1 MFKNFLKM
9 NAGDFS
15 LYAAITGGLF
25 LLGEVVILC
34 VMAFMKPDTS
44 IFLAGIVLPIVGA
57 FSLFLMSFTNS
68 TVMFDTALRFG
79 RTRRQS
85 LGLVAGL
92 LALEGVFVMGLA
104 AVLAL
109 AERFLLPG
117 LWAKLAGFE
126 GWKLGLNMP
135 VPEGSQPV
143 QTALLQI
150 EDFVL
155 AWWWY
160 PLLWAA
166 ALALGLA
173 FGALIQ
179 RFGPKGAGVLW
190 CLWMGLCFGPQLFGA
205 NMYFIGQWS
214 VGLIA
219 GVAVLVL
226 AGLVWAVWSL
236 LHAVVR
242 W

>member
-15 LYAAITGGLF
+15 LYAAVAGGLF

-34 VMAFMKPDTS
+34 VMAIAKPDTG
-44 IFLAGIVLPIVGA
+44 IFLAGIALPIIAA
-57 FSLFLMSFTNS
+57 FTLFIMSFTNS

-85 LGLVAGL
+85 LGLVTGL
-92 LALEGVFVMGLA
+92 LALEGAFVMGLA
-104 AVLAL
+104 ALLAL
-109 AERFLLPG
+109 AEHFLLPG
-117 LWAKLAGFE
+117 IWARLAGFE
-126 GWKLGLNMP
+126 GWKLGPNMP
-135 VPEGSQPV
+135 VPEGSVPV
-143 QTALLQI
+143 QNALLQI
-150 EDFVL
+150 EDFAL

-166 ALALGLA
+166 ALALGLS
-173 FGALIQ
+173 FGAVIQ
-179 RFGPKGAGVLW
+179 RFGPKGAWVLW
-190 CLWMGLCFGPQLFGA
+190 CLWMGMCFGPQLFGA
-205 NMYFIGQWS
+205 NAYFIGGWGP
-214 VGLIA
+214 GLIA
-219 GVAVLVL
+219 GCVVLVL

>member
-9 NAGDFS
+9 NAGDFI

-25 LLGEVVILC
+25 LLGEAVILC
-34 VMAFMKPDTS
+34 VMAIAKPDTG
-44 IFLAGIVLPIVGA
+44 IFLAGIVLPIAGA
-57 FSLFLMSFTNS
+57 FSLFIMCFINT

-104 AVLAL
+104 ALLAL

-126 GWKLGLNMP
+126 SWKLGLGMP
-135 VPEGSQPV
+135 LPEGSGPAQA
-143 QTALLQI
+143 ALLQI

-166 ALALGLA
+166 ALAAGL
-173 FGALIQ
+173 FCGALVQ
-179 RFGPKGAGVLW
+179 RFGPKGAWALW
-190 CLWMGLCFGPQLFGA
+190 GLWMAACFGPQLLGKNA
-205 NMYFIGQWS
+205 YLIGQWS
-214 VGLIA
+214 FGLVA
-219 GVAVLVL
+219 GVAVLVA
-226 AGLVWAVWSL
+226 AGLLWAVWSL

-242 W
+242 S

>member
-1 MFKNFLKM
+1 MFKKFLKM
-9 NAGDFS
+9 NAGDFA
-15 LYAAITGGLF
+15 LYAAVTGGLF
-25 LLGEVVILC
+25 LLGEIVILC
-34 VMAFMKPDTS
+34 VMAIVKPDTGVL
-44 IFLAGIVLPIVGA
+44 LAGIVLPIAGA
-57 FSLFLMSFTNS
+57 FSLFIMSFTNS

-85 LGLVAGL
+85 LGLVVAL
-92 LALEGVFVMGLA
+92 LALEGAFVMGLA
-104 AVLAL
+104 GLLAL

-143 QTALLQI
+143 QAALLQI
-150 EDFVL
+150 ESFVL

-166 ALALGLA
+166 ALALGLC

-179 RFGPKGAGVLW
+179 RFGPKGAWALW
-190 CLWMGLCFGPQLFGA
+190 AIWMGLCFGPQLLGF
-205 NMYFIGQWS
+205 NMWFIGDWNL
-214 VGLIA
+214 GLIA
-219 GVAVLVL
+219 GCVALAL
-226 AGLVWAVWSL
+226 AGFVWAVWSM

-242 W
+242 S

>member
-1 MFKNFLKM
+1 MFKKFLKM

-34 VMAFMKPDTS
+34 VMAIAKPSTGVL
-44 IFLAGIVLPIVGA
+44 LAGIVLPIVGA
-57 FSLFLMSFTNS
+57 FSLFIMSFTNS
-68 TVMFDTALRFG
+68 SVMFDTALRFG

-85 LGLVAGL
+85 LSLVAGL
-92 LALEGVFVMGLA
+92 LAVEGVFVMGLA
-104 AVLAL
+104 ALLAA

-126 GWKLGLNMP
+126 GWKPGLDMP
-135 VPEGSQPV
+135 LPEGSGPAQA
-143 QTALLQI
+143 ALLQV
-150 EDFVL
+150 EYFVL

-160 PLLWAA
+160 PVLLAA

-179 RFGPKGAGVLW
+179 RFGPKGVWVLW
-190 CLWMGLCFGPQLFGA
+190 AVWMAACFGPQLLGA

-214 VGLIA
+214 FGLFA
-219 GVAVLVL
+219 GVAVLVA

>member
-1 MFKNFLKM
+1 MFKKFLKM
-9 NAGDFS
+9 NAEDFS
-15 LYAAITGGLF
+15 LYAAVTGGLF

-34 VMAFMKPDTS
+34 VMAFLKPDTG

-57 FSLFLMSFTNS
+57 FSLFIMSFTNS
-68 TVMFDTALRFG
+68 SVMFDIALRFG

-85 LGLVAGL
+85 LGLVVAL
-92 LALEGVFVMGLA
+92 LALEGAFAMSLA
-104 AVLAL
+104 ALLAL

-126 GWKLGLNMP
+126 GWKLGLGMP
-135 VPEGSQPV
+135 LPEGSGPAQA
-143 QTALLQI
+143 ALLQI

-166 ALALGLA
+166 ALAAGL
-173 FGALIQ
+173 FCGALVQ
-179 RFGPKGAGVLW
+179 RFGPKGAWALW
-190 CLWMGLCFGPQLFGA
+190 GLWMAACFGPQLLGKNA
-205 NMYFIGQWS
+205 YLVGQWS
-214 VGLIA
+214 FGLVA
-219 GVAVLVL
+219 GVAVLVA

>member
-25 LLGEVVILC
+25 LLGEVVILF

-57 FSLFLMSFTNS
+57 FSLFLMSFINS

-92 LALEGVFVMGLA
+92 LALEGIFVMGLA

-143 QTALLQI
+143 QAALLQI

-179 RFGPKGAGVLW
+179 RFGPKGAWVLW

-214 VGLIA
+214 AGLIA

>member
-15 LYAAITGGLF
+15 FYAAITGGLF

-34 VMAFMKPDTS
+34 VMAIARPDTS
-44 IFLAGIVLPIVGA
+44 IFLAGIVLPIVAA
-57 FSLFLMSFTNS
+57 FSLFIMSFTNS

-85 LGLVAGL
+85 LALVAGL

-143 QTALLQI
+143 QAALLQI

-160 PLLWAA
+160 PLLLAA
-166 ALALGLA
+166 ALSLGLT
-173 FGALIQ
+173 FGALVQ
-179 RFGPKGAGVLW
+179 RFGPKGAWVLW
-190 CLWMGLCFGPQLFGA
+190 GLWMAACFGPQLLGQNA
-205 NMYFIGQWS
+205 YLIGQWS
-214 VGLIA
+214 VGLVA
-219 GVAVLVL
+219 GLAVLVV
-226 AGLVWAVWSL
+226 AGLCWAVWSL

>member
-9 NAGDFS
+9 NTGDFV

-25 LLGEVVILC
+25 VLGEVAVLC
-34 VMAFMKPDTS
+34 VMAFLKPDTS

-143 QTALLQI
+143 QAALLQI

>member
-15 LYAAITGGLF
+15 FYAAITGGLF

-34 VMAFMKPDTS
+34 VMAIARPDTS
-44 IFLAGIVLPIVGA
+44 IFLAGIVLPIVAA
-57 FSLFLMSFTNS
+57 FSLFIMSFTNS

-85 LGLVAGL
+85 LGLVVAL
-92 LALEGVFVMGLA
+92 LALEGAFVMGLA
-104 AVLAL
+104 GLLAL

-135 VPEGSQPV
+135 LPEGSGPAQA
-143 QTALLQI
+143 ALLQI

-160 PLLWAA
+160 PLLLAA
-166 ALALGLA
+166 ALALGLSL
-173 FGALIQ
+173 GALIQ
-179 RFGPKGAGVLW
+179 RFGPKGAWVMW
-190 CLWMGLCFGPQLFGA
+190 AIWMGLCFGPQLLGQNA
-205 NMYFIGQWS
+205 YLIGQWS
-214 VGLIA
+214 FGLIA
-219 GVAVLVL
+219 GVAVLVA

>member
-1 MFKNFLKM
+1 MFKKFLKM
-9 NAGDFS
+9 NAEDFS
-15 LYAAITGGLF
+15 FYAAITGGLF

-34 VMAFMKPDTS
+34 VMAFLKPDTS

-57 FSLFLMSFTNS
+57 FSLFIMSFTNS
-68 TVMFDTALRFG
+68 SVMFDTALRFG

-85 LGLVAGL
+85 LALVAGL
-92 LALEGVFVMGLA
+92 LAVEGVFVMGLA
-104 AVLAL
+104 
-109 AERFLLPG
+109 
-117 LWAKLAGFE
+117 
-126 GWKLGLNMP
+126 
-135 VPEGSQPV
+135 
-143 QTALLQI
+143 ALLQI

-160 PLLWAA
+160 PLLLAA
-166 ALALGLA
+166 ALALGLS

-179 RFGPKGAGVLW
+179 RFGPKGAWVMW
-190 CLWMGLCFGPQLFGA
+190 AIWMGLCFGPQLLGQNA
-205 NMYFIGQWS
+205 YLIGQWS
-214 VGLIA
+214 IGLIA
-219 GVAVLVL
+219 GVAVLVA

>member
-1 MFKNFLKM
+1 MFKKFLKM

-15 LYAAITGGLF
+15 LYAAIAGGLF
-25 LLGEVVILC
+25 LLGEAVILC
-34 VMAFMKPDTS
+34 VMTIAKPDTG

-57 FSLFLMSFTNS
+57 FSLFIMSFTNS

-85 LGLVAGL
+85 LGLVVALLALEGAFVMGLAGL
-92 LALEGVFVMGLA
+92 LAL
-104 AVLAL
+104 
-109 AERFLLPG
+109 AERLLLPG

-143 QTALLQI
+143 QAALLQI
-150 EDFVL
+150 ESFVL

-166 ALALGLA
+166 ALALGLC

-179 RFGPKGAGVLW
+179 RFGPKGVWALW
-190 CLWMGLCFGPQLFGA
+190 AIWMGLCFGPQLLGQNA
-205 NMYFIGQWS
+205 YLIGQWS
-214 VGLIA
+214 IGLIA
-219 GVAVLVL
+219 GVAVLVA

>member
-57 FSLFLMSFTNS
+57 FSLFLMSFINS

-143 QTALLQI
+143 QAALLQI
-150 EDFVL
+150 VDFVL

-179 RFGPKGAGVLW
+179 RFGPKGAWVLW

-214 VGLIA
+214 AGLIA

>member
-34 VMAFMKPDTS
+34 VMAIARPDTS

-57 FSLFLMSFTNS
+57 FSLFIMSFTNS

-85 LGLVAGL
+85 LALVAGL
-92 LALEGVFVMGLA
+92 LAVEGVYAMGLA
-104 AVLAL
+104 ALLAL
-109 AERFLLPG
+109 AERLLLPG

-126 GWKLGLNMP
+126 GWRLGMYMLL
-135 VPEGSQPV
+135 PEGAGP
-143 QTALLQI
+143 ALLQV
-150 EDFVL
+150 EDFLL

-160 PLLWAA
+160 PLLLAA
-166 ALALGLA
+166 ALSLGLT

-179 RFGPKGAGVLW
+179 RFGPKGAWVLW
-190 CLWMGLCFGPQLFGA
+190 AIWMGLCFGPQLLGQNA
-205 NMYFIGQWS
+205 YLIGQWS
-214 VGLIA
+214 VGLLA
-219 GVAVLVL
+219 GLAVLVA
-226 AGLVWAVWSL
+226 AGLCWAVWSL

>member
-1 MFKNFLKM
+1 MYRKLI
-9 NAGDFS
+9 S
-15 LYAAITGGLF
+15 LCRGWLWGGLLGVAVTFAAIHLVTA
-25 LLGEVVILC
+25 VVLAA
-34 VMAFMKPDTS
+34 VRPDTAPTIS
-44 IFLAGIVLPIVGA
+44 GYVLPVVAGVA
-57 FSLFLMSFTNS
+57 LFILSYSHTLSSFE
-68 TVMFDTALRFG
+68 MLLRFG

-85 LGLVAGL
+85 LALVAGL
-92 LALEGVFVMGLA
+92 LAVEGVFVMGLA
-104 AVLAL
+104 ALLAL

-135 VPEGSQPV
+135 LPEGSQPA
-143 QTALLQI
+143 QAALLQI

-160 PLLWAA
+160 PLLLAA
-166 ALALGLA
+166 ALALGLS

-179 RFGPKGAGVLW
+179 RFGPKGAWVMW
-190 CLWMGLCFGPQLFGA
+190 AIWMGLCFGPQLLGQNA
-205 NMYFIGQWS
+205 YLIGQWS
-214 VGLIA
+214 IGLIA
-219 GVAVLVL
+219 GVAVLVA